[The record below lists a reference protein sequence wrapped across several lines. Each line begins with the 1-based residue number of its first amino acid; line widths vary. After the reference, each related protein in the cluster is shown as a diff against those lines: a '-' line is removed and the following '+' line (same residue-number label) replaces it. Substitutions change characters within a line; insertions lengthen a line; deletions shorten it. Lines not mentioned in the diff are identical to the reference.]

1 MLQNT
6 PSYLKYFVVPE
17 DKVGNYIVFVNKPHY
32 ILVEHMGKQ
41 IKYSVPLLKSRQA
54 SVEEIEFRTINETRD
69 QAIKNIIQM
78 ERMGPVQS
86 DTPSVSDCTGCWNFS

>member
-1 MLQNT
+1 
-6 PSYLKYFVVPE
+6 
-17 DKVGNYIVFVNKPHY
+17 
-32 ILVEHMGKQ
+32 MGKQ

-78 ERMGPVQS
+78 EWMGLNVNPFKNIIKKEHIHVQ
-86 DTPSVSDCTGCWNFS
+86 

>member
-1 MLQNT
+1 
-6 PSYLKYFVVPE
+6 
-17 DKVGNYIVFVNKPHY
+17 
-32 ILVEHMGKQ
+32 MGKQ

-78 ERMGPVQS
+78 ERMGLNVNLFKNIIKKSIYMYSETCAIRHLSSPTSTVIRQKIIL
-86 DTPSVSDCTGCWNFS
+86 PMYFC

>member
-32 ILVEHMGKQ
+32 ILVDCL
-41 IKYSVPLLKSRQA
+41 IKELGNPTYTGRH
-54 SVEEIEFRTINETRD
+54 FR
-69 QAIKNIIQM
+69 
-78 ERMGPVQS
+78 
-86 DTPSVSDCTGCWNFS
+86 